1 MSFKQILVPLN
12 GSEQDEATL
21 ATAFTIAASS
31 NAHVSGLFVRPDAR
45 LVTPMIGFSLF
56 PDVISEISKSAKQ
69 VADEATRTAH
79 RRFTNAAIKGKVEI
93 LDRPRQMNTVSA
105 SFHEDEGFT
114 FERVSQAAK
123 FADLVVFGPTGSDD
137 DYQTSAAFADVL
149 LTAKRPVLI
158 SPKAMGAS
166 PHKVMIGWDG
176 GHATARAVCAA
187 IPLLTRATEIEIVTV
202 GHATAED
209 SGYAALIDYLS
220 LSGLVARMTEIEK
233 GGHLIGERLLE
244 AAQKGKADLLVMG
257 GYGHS
262 PLRESIFGGTTAFAI
277 ADSSVPIFLAH

>member
-21 ATAFTIAASS
+21 ASAFMIAASS
-31 NAHVSGLFVRPDAR
+31 NAHVAGLFVRPDAR
-45 LVTPMIGFSLF
+45 MATPIIGFSLF
-56 PDVISEISKSAKQ
+56 PDIISEISKSAKQ

-79 RRFTNAAIKGKVEI
+79 RRFTNAAAKAGAEV
-93 LDRPRQMNTVSA
+93 LDRPRPTNMVSA

-123 FADLVVFGPTGSDD
+123 FADLVAFGPFGPGDD
-137 DYQTSAAFADVL
+137 HQTSTAFAEVL

-158 SPKAMGAS
+158 SPKAIAS
-166 PHKVMIGWDG
+166 LPRKVLIGWDG

-187 IPLLTRATEIEIVTV
+187 MPLFAHAAEIEIVTV
-202 GHATAED
+202 GHASEE
-209 SGYAALIDYLS
+209 GRGLAALIDYLS
-220 LSGLVARMTEIEK
+220 LSNLTARKTEVEK
-233 GGHLIGERLLE
+233 GDHLIGERLLE
-244 AAQKGKADLLVMG
+244 AAQKSKTDLLVMG